1 MLNAH
6 IVTALQ
12 LSQHIPPCRL
22 EPMYTRITLDSPRC
36 YYGYQAPSLSTSVA
50 QFTGFR

>member
-6 IVTALQ
+6 TVTALQ
-12 LSQHIPPCRL
+12 LSQRIPPYRP
-22 EPMYTRITLDSPRC
+22 EPMYTHITLDSPRC
-36 YYGYQAPSLSTSVA
+36 CCGYQAPSLSTFVA